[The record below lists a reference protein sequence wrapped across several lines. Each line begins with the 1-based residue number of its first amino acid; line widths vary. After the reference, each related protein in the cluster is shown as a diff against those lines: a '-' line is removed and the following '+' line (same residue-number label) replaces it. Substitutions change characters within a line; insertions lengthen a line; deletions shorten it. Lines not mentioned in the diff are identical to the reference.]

1 MGNRSSETNARTT
14 LSSVEKAFNIVEHL
28 SDVER
33 TTVSELSDRLEL
45 PKSTAHIYLKT
56 LEREGFVI
64 KEDGTYCLGVKF
76 LKYGGVV
83 RNRMKLYQT
92 SKLEVDKLAAE
103 TGDVANL
110 GIEEN
115 GWRVLLYKAEGPDA
129 IHDNAP
135 VGEYTQ
141 MHWTAL
147 GKAILAYYPR
157 DRVDKIL
164 DQHGMPKANDRTITD
179 RQELYRELEQIRE
192 RGFSVEDEDRRRG
205 VLTVAAPIMDRN
217 DDRVISAIS
226 VSGPKNRIEGNQ
238 TVEEIAGT
246 VKSAANVVELKF
258 AHY

>member
-1 MGNRSSETNARTT
+1 MGNRSSGTNARTT
-14 LSSVEKAFNIVEHL
+14 LSSVEKAFSIVEHL
-28 SDVER
+28 SEVER

-45 PKSTAHIYLKT
+45 PKSTVHIYLKT
-56 LEREGFVI
+56 LEREGFVL
-64 KEDGTYCLGVKF
+64 KENGKYQLGVKF
-76 LKYGGVV
+76 LKYGGSV

-92 SKLEVDKLAAE
+92 SKLEVDKLASE

-147 GKAILAYYPR
+147 GKAILAYYSL
-157 DRVDKIL
+157 DRVDEIL

-179 RQELYRELEQIRE
+179 REELYRELEQIRE
-192 RGFSVEDEDRRRG
+192 RGFSVEDEDRRKG
-205 VLTVAAPIMDRN
+205 VLTVAAPIMDQN
-217 DDRVISAIS
+217 VDRVISAIS
-226 VSGPKNRIEGNQ
+226 VSGPKNRIEGTQ
-238 TVEEIAGT
+238 TVEEIAST